1 MKGINITLCIALLG
15 LISGILLC
23 PVLNF
28 SLLIEFIVFLS
39 CFFSFLSL
47 HFIFKRKH
55 IYSVFIAF
63 AAFLLF
69 VFIGVLLVT
78 LSDPL
83 RKESHYTKTLA
94 FEQPQT
100 ILLEIDE
107 KLKPGFY
114 DSKYV
119 ARVLLIQNKSASG
132 KLIVNVEKDSAKPA
146 SDLRVGQYILTKTAA
161 QKIAPPRNPF
171 QFDYKAYLKERGIFA
186 AITVSKQELL
196 QLPYSKNS
204 PQSFADHLRASL
216 NAKLDRFTM
225 HPDNRAVLNALVLG
239 QRQEL
244 STDLQNDYA
253 NAGVIHILAVSGLHV
268 GILMLIVHFLLKPLG
283 NYWHSRIPKTLIVLL
298 VIWGFAL
305 ITGFSPSVLRAA
317 TMFSFI
323 QVGFFFNQRK
333 AGFNAL
339 IASAF
344 VLLAIR
350 PRLLFEVGFQLSYA
364 AVFAILWLYPKF
376 EKLGLPKNK
385 LLQYYWKIILVSLAA
400 QIGVLPLSLFYFHQF
415 PGVFLIAN
423 CVVLPFLGF
432 ILIYG
437 LILLTAA
444 ALNLLPE
451 FAVECYDLILTW
463 LNIFIKGL
471 ASLDVFLIENIYFS
485 LPLVILSY
493 LLIFSAEN
501 FSQRFSFKNI
511 SLLLLVLISFPITL
525 LFSQFA
531 QRQPKFYILHQY
543 QTSLFSYQNEQLE
556 FTFYTESNR
565 EPPQQLLNQFKTHQ
579 QVAAVQAAKLKHFYQ
594 IKEQTIFRIDS
605 SAVFEIPK
613 LEPDIIVLT
622 QSPKVNLDRL
632 TERYPNAVYIA
643 DGSNYK
649 SYVARWEATCTKKKI
664 PFHNTYEKGFYK
676 IE

>member
-28 SLLIEFIVFLS
+28 SLLSEFVVFLS

-55 IYSVFIAF
+55 IYSVFTAF
-63 AAFLLF
+63 TAFLLF
-69 VFIGVLLVT
+69 VSIGVLLVT

-83 RKESHYTKTLA
+83 LKESHYTKTLA
-94 FEQPQT
+94 FDQPQP

-119 ARVLLIQNKSASG
+119 ARVLQIQNTPATG
-132 KLIVNVEKDSAKPA
+132 KLIVNIENDSTKPA

-171 QFDYKAYLKERGIFA
+171 QFDYKAYLEQRGIFA

-196 QLPYSKNS
+196 QLPYKRNS
-204 PQSFADHLRASL
+204 PQSFADRLRASL

-268 GILMLIVHFLLKPLG
+268 GILMLIVQFLLKPLG
-283 NYWHSRIPKTLIVLL
+283 NYWRSRILKTLIVLL

-437 LILLTAA
+437 LVLLIAA
-444 ALNLLPE
+444 ALNLVPE
-451 FAVECYDLILTW
+451 VAVECYDLILTW
-463 LNIFIKGL
+463 LNTFIKGL

-501 FSQRFSFKNI
+501 FSRRFSFKNI

-543 QTSLFSYQNEQLE
+543 QNSLFSYQNEHLE
-556 FTFYTESNR
+556 FTYYTESDR

-579 QVAAVQAAKLKHFYQ
+579 QVTAVQTAELKHFYQ

-622 QSPKVNLDRL
+622 QSPKVNLDRV

-649 SYVARWEATCTKKKI
+649 SYVARWEATCKKKKI